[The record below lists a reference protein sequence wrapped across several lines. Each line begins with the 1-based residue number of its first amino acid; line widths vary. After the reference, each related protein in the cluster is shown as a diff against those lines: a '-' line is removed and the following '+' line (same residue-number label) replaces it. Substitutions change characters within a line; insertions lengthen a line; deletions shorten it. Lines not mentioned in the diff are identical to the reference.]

1 MEKEADGEKCDD
13 GQSDHMGV
21 RNAGVDAAA
30 FASKNRTP
38 SIPGMA
44 VVHPRYFGLDILG
57 QSSHNC
63 FYWRVKMRKN
73 NIRIAALALVVLV
86 FLSGPICSQAQV
98 EKAPY
103 PAMAPLD
110 QYLISDENAEI
121 ALARSAAPASVSDA
135 AEVMV
140 LRRDGY
146 ATAAKGSNGFVCIV
160 ERAWANTSDASEF
173 WNPKMRAPTCYNA
186 AAASTFLP
194 IFLMKTKLVL
204 AGKSKAEIGAATA
217 SALGNKELP
226 PLAPAAMCY
235 MMSKQQYLN
244 DGARNW
250 HPHVMF
256 LVAGDAAKSWG
267 ANLPGSPIIATDN
280 AEAHVTIF
288 MVLAGEWS
296 DGSPGPPMEH

>member
-1 MEKEADGEKCDD
+1 
-13 GQSDHMGV
+13 
-21 RNAGVDAAA
+21 
-30 FASKNRTP
+30 
-38 SIPGMA
+38 
-44 VVHPRYFGLDILG
+44 
-57 QSSHNC
+57 
-63 FYWRVKMRKN
+63 MRKN

-86 FLSGPICSQAQV
+86 SLSRPICSRAQV
-98 EKAPY
+98 EKTPY

-110 QYLISDENAEI
+110 QYLIPEENAEI

-146 ATAAKGSNGFVCIV
+146 ATAVKGSNGFLCIV
-160 ERAWANTSDASEF
+160 ERAWANPSDAPDF

-186 AAASTFLP
+186 AAASTFLR

-217 SALGNKELP
+217 SALENKELP
-226 PLAPAAMCY
+226 ALGPGAMCY

-244 DGARNW
+244 DGAKNW

-256 LVAGDAAKSWG
+256 LVPGDTAKSWG
-267 ANLPGSPIIATDN
+267 ANLPGSPIIAAN
-280 AEAHVTIF
+280 NPEAHVTIF
-288 MVLAGEWS
+288 MVLTGQWS
-296 DGSPGPPMEH
+296 DGTAGPSIAH